1 MSEAADAHPE
11 AGAIQGGEAASNASG
26 MTPDDA
32 AASAYDTW
40 DRSANGISEGERVE
54 IGQHLK
60 GLADSVGVSVRDGL
74 DSVIGPAIDLG
85 SGDIKKQRAV
95 IDGLI
100 DHYNVHP
107 VPEAAPAA
115 AEYEQPIATEEQ
127 AEAAIQTFTQ
137 ANPLAGD
144 PQVLATMVD
153 VAADMRSKGYQ
164 PTIQQVYAHAVSADP
179 RFAAQMRQAQG
190 GQATQQRE
198 AEYRR
203 QAADPERVARAK
215 QGSVQVSGGGRS
227 APSSSSSSDDIDNII
242 REQFGR

>member
-1 MSEAADAHPE
+1 MS
-11 AGAIQGGEAASNASG
+11 GEANPFPGPPEDVSNEIGPSIE
-26 MTPDDA
+26 DA
-32 AASAYDTW
+32 IVENYDAQERAV
-40 DRSANGISEGERVE
+40 DGIAEGEREE
-54 IGQHLK
+54 IGQYLK
-60 GLADSVGVSVRDGL
+60 MHADSVGVSVRDGL

-115 AEYEQPIATEEQ
+115 AEYAQPIATEEQ

-153 VAADMRSKGYQ
+153 VAADMRRQGYQ
-164 PTIQQVYAHAVSADP
+164 PSLQAVYQHAVNADP
-179 RFAAQMRQAQG
+179 RYSQQARQVQETRQVEQAKAA
-190 GQATQQRE
+190 
-198 AEYRR
+198 
-203 QAADPERVARAK
+203 
-215 QGSVQVSGGGRS
+215 SVQVSGGGRS
-227 APSSSSSSDDIDNII
+227 APSSSSPSDDLDNII